1 MKPKQKDEYAII
13 IKDTKDGDIVIAT
26 GTNILYSTQAVNDLK
41 YLYIKYL
48 YMKYLAQI
56 LFLLHLYKTQVGGG
70 SRLHASLRRGVPF
83 LFW

>member
-1 MKPKQKDEYAII
+1 MKPKQKDERIII

-26 GTNILYSTQAVNDLK
+26 GTNILYRTQAVNDL
-41 YLYIKYL
+41 
-48 YMKYLAQI
+48 KYLAQI
-56 LFLLHLYKTQVGGG
+56 LFLLHLYETQVGGG

>member
-1 MKPKQKDEYAII
+1 MKPKQKDECAII

-26 GTNILYSTQAVNDLK
+26 GTNILYRTQAVNDL
-41 YLYIKYL
+41 
-48 YMKYLAQI
+48 KYLAQI

-70 SRLHASLRRGVPF
+70 SRLHASLRRGLPF